1 MNLELAGQVAVVVG
15 GANGMGRMIAKT
27 FAAEGAGV
35 ALLDRDPVVDDVAQE
50 AAVHGVDT
58 FAAQVDVTD
67 FAALQATAARVEQE
81 LGPVRHVVFT
91 VGIDSGKGGFPFWNL
106 EPSDWPRVHEV
117 NVLGAVNTAHAF
129 YAPMIDRRQGTFLFF
144 SSVAGQIGSQT
155 DPPYSVSKA
164 AVLSFMQ
171 IAAKDFATYNIRA
184 NAICPGMVDTPLQ
197 RRIHK
202 FSTAD
207 LPEDERPTYEEWC
220 TDKIGRLAVLGR
232 LVSQEEIAA
241 TVVFLASEHARNITG
256 QAINVDSGW
265 VMHW

>member
-27 FAAEGAGV
+27 FAAEGAAV
-35 ALLDRDPVVDDVAQE
+35 ALLDRDPVVDDVARE
-50 AAVHGVDT
+50 AASHGVET
-58 FAAQVDVTD
+58 LSAQVDVTD
-67 FAALQATAARVEQE
+67 FAALQAAATRVDNE

-129 YAPMIDRRQGTFLFF
+129 YKPMIARRQGTFLFF
-144 SSVAGQIGSQT
+144 SSVSGQIGSQT

-171 IAAKDFATYNIRA
+171 IAAKDLAPYNIRA

-207 LPEDERPTYEEWC
+207 MPEDERPTYEEWC
-220 TDKIGRLAVLGR
+220 TEKIGRLAVLGR
-232 LVSQEEIAA
+232 LVSQEEIAS
-241 TVVFLASEHARNITG
+241 TVVFLASENARNITG

>member
-1 MNLELAGQVAVVVG
+1 MNLKLAGQIAVVVG
-15 GANGMGRMIAKT
+15 GANGMGRKIVDQ
-27 FAAEGAGV
+27 FAAEGANV
-35 ALLDRDPVVDDVAQE
+35 ALLDRDPVAVDVAQE
-50 AAVHGVDT
+50 AAAHGVAT
-58 FAAQVDVTD
+58 LSEQVDVTD
-67 FAALQATAARVEQE
+67 FAALQAAATRVEEE

-106 EPSDWPRVHEV
+106 EPSDWLRVHEV

-129 YAPMIDRRQGTFLFF
+129 YAPMIARRQGTFLFF

-164 AVLSFMQ
+164 SVLSFMQ
-171 IAAKDFATYNIRA
+171 IAAKDFAAYNIRA

-202 FSTAD
+202 FSTAE

-220 TDKIGRLAVLGR
+220 AEKIGRLAVLGR
-232 LVSQEEIAA
+232 LTSQEEIAA
-241 TVVFLASEHARNITG
+241 TVAFLASEHARSITG

>member
-1 MNLELAGQVAVVVG
+1 MNLELTGQVAVIVG
-15 GANGMGRMIAKT
+15 GANGMGRMISKT
-27 FAAEGAGV
+27 FAEEGAHV
-35 ALLDRDPVVDDVAQE
+35 AVIDRDASVEDVARE
-50 AAVHGVDT
+50 VAAHGVRT
-58 FAAQVDVTD
+58 LAEQVDVTD
-67 FAALQATAARVEQE
+67 FEALKETAARVEDE

-106 EPSDWPRVHEV
+106 EPSDWPLVHDV

-129 YAPMIDRRQGTFLFF
+129 YAPMIARRQGTFCFF

-171 IAAKDFATYNIRA
+171 IAAKDFAPYNIRA

-202 FSTAD
+202 FSTAN
-207 LPEDERPTYEEWC
+207 LPEDERPTYEEWY
-220 TDKIGRLAVLGR
+220 TEKIGRLAVLGKMT
-232 LVSQEEIAA
+232 SPEEIAA
-241 TVVFLASEHARNITG
+241 TVVFLASDLARTITG
-256 QAINVDSGW
+256 QAVNVDSGW

>member
-1 MNLELAGQVAVVVG
+1 MNLGLSGQNAVVVG

-35 ALLDRDPVVDDVAQE
+35 ALLDRDPVVDEVAQE
-50 AAVHGVDT
+50 AASHGVCT
-58 FAAQVDVTD
+58 LSKQVDVTD
-67 FAALQATAARVEQE
+67 YPALEAAAARVEQE
-81 LGPVRHVVFT
+81 LGPVHHVVFT

-106 EPSDWPRVHEV
+106 EPSDWPRVHSV

-129 YAPMIDRRQGTFLFF
+129 YAPMIARKQGTFLFF
-144 SSVAGQIGSQT
+144 SSVSGQIGSQT

-164 AVLSFMQ
+164 GVLSFMQ
-171 IAAKDFATYNIRA
+171 IAAKDFAPYNIRA

-207 LPEDERPTYEEWC
+207 MPENERPTYEEWC
-220 TDKIGRLAVLGR
+220 TEKIGRLAVLGR
-232 LVSQEEIAA
+232 LVSQEEIAS
-241 TVVFLASEHARNITG
+241 TVVFLDSDHACNITG
-256 QAINVDSGW
+256 QAVNVDSGW